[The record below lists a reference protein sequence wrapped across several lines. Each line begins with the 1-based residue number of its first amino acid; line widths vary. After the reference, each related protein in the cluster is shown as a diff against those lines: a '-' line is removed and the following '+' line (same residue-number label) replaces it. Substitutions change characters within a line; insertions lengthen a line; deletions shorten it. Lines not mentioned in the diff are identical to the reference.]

1 MIVAQ
6 VVESRTTRVI
16 PNAQAILAGQAVTR
30 TGATVTSNAGAPV
43 ALGIAEHDLPAFVP
57 GPQVN
62 AVTYNHPRT
71 LTVAT
76 EGRLAIRVGSGQ
88 FTSIAPGAPIS
99 LFNGEAVQVGAGG
112 TAAATT
118 LSGTAL
124 IVDEKLMGADG
135 VGYVL
140 VYIY

>member
-6 VVESRTTRVI
+6 VVESRTTRLI
-16 PNAQAILAGQAVTR
+16 PNAQSILAGQAVTR
-30 TGATVTSNAGAPV
+30 TGALVTSNAGAAV
-43 ALGIAEHDLPAFVP
+43 ALGIAEHDLPAFVSN
-57 GPQVN
+57 PQTNGVIYN
-62 AVTYNHPRT
+62 APRT

-76 EGRLAIRVGSGQ
+76 EGRLAIRVGAGQ
-88 FTSIAPGAPIS
+88 FTPIAPGAPIS
-99 LFNGEAVQVGAGG
+99 LFNGEAVQLGAGG

-124 IVDEKLMGADG
+124 IADEKVMGADG